1 VREIIRRCTAALLA
15 LAGVLTLVSCEPGP
29 SRVGAAA
36 VVGETRI
43 PLDVVQ
49 SEFRWLLK
57 NIPQAKQLK
66 DDNQLEFISRYSLQ
80 VRIRHELIKAAAKEL
95 HLTAD
100 PAEVDRLIKNA
111 GGEAKAPQSLLVS
124 PGQARQFIEDI
135 VLLRAIGRHYV
146 DRLKIKVVGAFVADE
161 APGATSRAKAM
172 ELGRKIAAEPERA
185 EELAATGEQPISG
198 ELELSRVVGSGDA
211 TLARTPLFAVKPGTV
226 VVTQPDPEQGA
237 VWLVALVQ
245 ERKEVAISPVEAVK
259 EYPTE
264 VLEQVGLQMLR
275 PYAERLGVTVSPRF
289 GVWDQ
294 AGMTI
299 LDNAGESR
307 GLLLT
312 ARGADQQ

>member
-1 VREIIRRCTAALLA
+1 MREIIRRCTAALLA
-15 LAGVLTLVSCEPGP
+15 LVGALALVGCEPGP

-57 NIPQAKQLK
+57 NIPQAEQLQQE
-66 DDNQLEFISRYSLQ
+66 NQLELISRYSLQ

-124 PGQARQFIEDI
+124 PGQARQFIEDV
-135 VLLRAIGRHYV
+135 VLLREIGRHYV

-172 ELGRKIAAEPERA
+172 ALGRKIAAEPERA

-198 ELELSRVVGSGDA
+198 ELELRRVVGSGDA

-245 ERKEVAISPVEAVK
+245 ERTEDVGGSAPQ